1 MAGTTPLEASPSAEA
16 RPADSEVSVQVAAM
30 RDSALFA
37 GLTQQEC
44 RMLALSASRRTFESG
59 KPLFMEGKLIREVML
74 IESGSVK
81 LSKLR
86 SFEGEVILWI
96 NGRNEVLEIPLEKN
110 KSRYACTARAVE
122 TCSVLRWESKLLYE
136 VMREYPQIRVN
147 VNNIMSERLRQ
158 LEQRFRELTTEDIE
172 HRLARMLLRLIS
184 SIGRDHSQGVLLSVT
199 REELAKISGMSM
211 FTTSR
216 IISSWSD
223 ENLIIPL
230 RKAIVVRDPFQFAS
244 ACTAASISRPE
255 GQQTGPAP
263 GMCLASI

>member
-1 MAGTTPLEASPSAEA
+1 MAGTTSIQASPFAGKP
-16 RPADSEVSVQVAAM
+16 PADSEATVQVTAM

-44 RMLALSASRRTFESG
+44 RMLALSATRKTFESG

-74 IESGSVK
+74 IESGTVK

-86 SFEGEVILWI
+86 SLEGGVILWI
-96 NGRNEVLEIPLEKN
+96 NGRNKVLEIPLEKN
-110 KSRYACTARAVE
+110 KSRYACSAHAVE
-122 TCSVLRWESKLLYE
+122 RCSVLRWAARLLYE
-136 VMREYPQIRVN
+136 VMREYPQIRIN
-147 VNNIMSERLRQ
+147 VNNIMSERLRE

-172 HRLARMLLRLIS
+172 SRLARTLLRLIS

-216 IISSWSD
+216 LVSSWSD

-230 RKAIVVRDPFQFAS
+230 RKAIVVRDPNQFAS
-244 ACTAASISRPE
+244 ACNATYSSRPE
-255 GQQTGPAP
+255 SEQTVADI
-263 GMCLASI
+263 GMCLVSI